1 MRNALALLFLLSAGS
16 KYVERDLDKID
27 AQYLAIAP
35 PTFADELDLLLDHRS
50 KTLKAAVARTDD
62 IAARYGPGAEGVA
75 KLIKRVG
82 PKFVLLAGDA
92 DAVPTFICKS
102 GYVSERFA
110 SDPDLA
116 TDYLYG
122 AVTGRFPADTVEE
135 LRSMAA
141 RTVEYET
148 TLPAGRWQKRISF
161 VTGEANFGTV
171 IDDVLERQFN
181 SVVTGKIPMAY
192 DVDTAYAKPASKY
205 CYFPPKFGANALR
218 MLNDGALFYAYVGHG
233 YRDGFDDV
241 RFKDD
246 VYPIL
251 EKKHV
256 KEIDVREGLPI
267 MVVIACS

>member
-1 MRNALALLFLLSAGS
+1 MKFALALLFLFGAGS
-16 KYVERDLDKID
+16 KYVERDLDKIE
-27 AQYLAIAP
+27 AQYLVVAP
-35 PTFADELDLLLDHRS
+35 PAFADALDVLLDHRS
-50 KTLKAAVARTDD
+50 KTMKASVARTDD
-62 IAARYGPGAEGVA
+62 IAAKYGPGAEGVA
-75 KLIKRVG
+75 KLVKRVG

-92 DAVPTFICKS
+92 DAVPPFVTKS

-135 LRSMAA
+135 LQSMAA

-148 TLPAGRWQKRISF
+148 TLPGGRWQKRISF
-161 VTGEANFGTV
+161 VTGEANFGAML
-171 IDDVLERQFN
+171 DDVLERQFN
-181 SVVTGKIPMAY
+181 SVVTGKIPMGY
-192 DVDTAYAKPASKY
+192 DIETAYAKPASKY
-205 CYFPPKFGANALR
+205 CFYPPKFGANALR
-218 MLNDGALFYAYVGHG
+218 MINEGALFFAYVGHG

-241 RFKDD
+241 RFKED

-267 MVVIACS
+267 MV

>member
-1 MRNALALLFLLSAGS
+1 MRIVLALMFLWSAGS
-16 KYVERDLDKID
+16 KYVERDLEKID
-27 AQYLAIAP
+27 AQYLVVAP
-35 PTFADELDLLLDHRS
+35 PAFADALDLLLDHRS
-50 KTLKAAVARTDD
+50 KTLKVAVARTDD
-62 IAARYGPGAEGVA
+62 IVAKYGPGPEGVA

-92 DAVPTFICKS
+92 DTVPTFVCKG
-102 GYVSERFA
+102 GYVSDRFA

-122 AVTGRFPADTVEE
+122 AMTGRFPADTVEE

-148 TLPAGRWQKRISF
+148 TLPGGRWQKRISF
-161 VTGEANFGTV
+161 VTAEANFGALL
-171 IDDVLERQFN
+171 DDVLERQFN
-181 SVVTGKIPMAY
+181 NVVTGKIPMAY
-192 DVDTAYAKPASKY
+192 DVETAYAKPASKY
-205 CYFPPKFGANALR
+205 CFYPPKFGTNALR
-218 MLNDGALFYAYVGHG
+218 MINDGALFFAYVGHG

-241 RFKDD
+241 RFKED

-256 KEIDVREGLPI
+256 KDIDVREGLPI
-267 MVVIACS
+267 